1 MAYNQKD
8 WLAHCEQIAN
18 ATQVNIN
25 ESPAQFRAAKARML
39 ADYDYFCQTL
49 FPHYTTCESPWYAT
63 FGAQLLKQHRFI
75 NLMNVIFRGGSKS
88 SHFACMVPL
97 WLKFNGESQAM
108 VLSSD
113 NNDKACMLLGELQ
126 AELEANNLLIH
137 YFGQQQAQGSW
148 EEGNFRTRDGFS
160 AWALGLGQS
169 PRGLKS
175 RGVRPDLIVADDV
188 DNKKRCKNPQL
199 IREATD
205 WIEEDLKGTFGT
217 FAERFVFNNNLI
229 SRNSIT
235 QKLHDKFLL
244 EGKVEKHP
252 GQRLNK
258 GGSVYKVNGKWRY
271 VQVDAVDDNGEPT
284 WPAKYTADYWHNKRK
299 GMSLHSW
306 RREYM
311 NDPVEE
317 GTIFQERW
325 INWKDALPL
334 IEYER
339 IVAYCDPSFKS
350 NAHSDYKAIKV
361 WGKKGTEL
369 HLLKA
374 FVRQCSISEMVR
386 WFYDLHESLP
396 KNVLCEYWIEANF
409 LQDLNLDEF
418 HRQGEQRGYQLP
430 IRPDKRAKP
439 DKFSRIESLS
449 PLYENGYIT
458 FNAKERN
465 TSDMQRAIEQL
476 LAFEHGSKAAD
487 DSPDAD
493 EGAIWLLQQGGRVSG
508 FQRVSG
514 KTKRR
519 NY

>member
-1 MAYNQKD
+1 MAYNMKD
-8 WLAHCEQIAN
+8 WLAHCEMIAQ
-18 ATQVNIN
+18 ATNIDIA
-25 ESPAQFRAAKARML
+25 ETPAQHKATKAKML
-39 ADYDYFCQTL
+39 ADYDFFFTTL
-49 FPHYTTCESPWYAT
+49 FPHYAT
-63 FGAQLLKQHRFI
+63 SASAPFHTHGANLLLKHRHI
-75 NLMNVIFRGGSKS
+75 NLMNVFFRGAAKS
-88 SHFACMVPL
+88 SHFAMAVPL
-97 WLKFNGESQAM
+97 WLKFNNESRSLVM
-108 VLSSD
+108 SSD
-113 NNDKACMLLGELQ
+113 NNDKACMLLSELQ
-126 AELEANNLLIH
+126 AELEANEVLKH
-137 YFGQQQAQGSW
+137 YFGEQAAHGSW
-148 EEGNFRTRDGFS
+148 EEGNFKTKDGFS

-175 RGVRPDLIVADDV
+175 RGVRPDLIVCDDS
-188 DNKKRCKNPQL
+188 DNKKRCKNPML
-199 IREATD
+199 IREAVD

-244 EGKVEKHP
+244 EGKLQRHPCQKH
-252 GQRLNK
+252 NK
-258 GGSVYKVNGKWRY
+258 GGIVYKVSGNWQY

-284 WPAKYTADYWHNKRK
+284 WRDKYTAQYWQDKRQ
-299 GMSLHSW
+299 GMGLHSW

-334 IEYER
+334 LEYDR

-350 NAHSDYKAIKV
+350 SAHSDYKAIKV

-369 HLLKA
+369 HLIKC
-374 FVRQCSISEMVR
+374 FVRQCSIAEMVR

-396 KNVLCEYWIEANF
+396 KDVLCEYWIEANF

-430 IRPDKRAKP
+430 IRADKRAKP

-449 PLYENGYIT
+449 PLYENGYIAY
-458 FNAKERN
+458 NAKERN

-476 LAFEHGSKAAD
+476 LAFEHGSKVAD

-493 EGAIWLLQQGGRVSG
+493 EGAIHILQQGGRQSTFKRISG
-508 FQRVSG
+508 G
-514 KTKRR
+514 TDRR
-519 NY
+519 RY